1 MTNQAHADMDDT
13 ADYAVSH
20 PEIRRRGAH
29 RALPISSDW
38 PTRHECE
45 AYGECNEWPAR
56 RGDLA
61 YLSAEPAPVIV
72 DRLPEEW
79 DEDQSES
86 ADGEVASVVAVVLL
100 VVGAFWAL
108 VKFGGLA

>member
-1 MTNQAHADMDDT
+1 MSNTAHEGMDEMIDHL
-13 ADYAVSH
+13 DGN
-20 PEIRRRGAH
+20 PQILRRSQSH
-29 RALPISSDW
+29 RALPIDAS
-38 PTRHECE
+38 
-45 AYGECNEWPAR
+45 WPAR
-56 RGDLA
+56 WPFVPQGCDQQGRLTPTIKT
-61 YLSAEPAPVIV
+61 AEPAPVIV

-86 ADGEVASVVAVVLL
+86 ADGEVMSVVAVVLL